1 MFPTQVL
8 LPGWLWSGII
18 LWDLC
23 LVALSYL
30 LLAGTSANVEEQVKR
45 ILIKTDF
52 AQTLSNKCKK
62 YLLKYL
68 LILVLSFVLIV
79 LLKDFVL
86 QNK

>member
-1 MFPTQVL
+1 MFPTQV
-8 LPGWLWSGII
+8 PGWLWSGII

-62 YLLKYL
+62 YLLKIYSQQGNFL
-68 LILVLSFVLIV
+68 NTI
-79 LLKDFVL
+79 
-86 QNK
+86 